1 MAQIKLILLDFDGT
15 LVDTRDANAY
25 AYIEALGE
33 IGITLSRQ
41 EYLEHY
47 FGVRCMEFLKMV
59 GIEDKEQ
66 IQRLRRRKIE
76 LYPKHFASVR
86 LNNALWQWC
95 QMMRHLGT
103 KVWIVSTGHI
113 DNITNVM
120 RHLSLESGIDGI
132 ISGDD
137 VARPKPYPDCF
148 LKAMDIESVLPSET
162 IIFED
167 SHVGLEAAKCSGA
180 SYVHITGF

>member
-59 GIEDKEQ
+59 GIEDEEQ

-120 RHLSLESGIDGI
+120 RHLSLESGVDGI

-148 LKAMDIESVLPSET
+148 LKAMNIEGVLPSET

-167 SHVGLEAAKCSGA
+167 SLVGLEAAKCSGA
-180 SYVHITGF
+180 SYVHITDF

>member
-33 IGITLSRQ
+33 VGITLSRE
-41 EYLEHY
+41 EYLERY
-47 FGVRCMEFLKMV
+47 FGVRCMEFLRMV
-59 GIEDKEQ
+59 GVEKDEQ

-76 LYPKHFASVR
+76 LYPKYFASVR
-86 LNNALWQWC
+86 LNSALWQWC
-95 QMMRHLGT
+95 QMMRHMGL

-113 DNITNVM
+113 DNISNIM
-120 RHLSLESGIDGI
+120 RYLSLESEIDGI

-137 VARPKPYPDCF
+137 VARPKPSPDCF
-148 LKAMDIESVLPSET
+148 LKAMEIEGVSPCET

-167 SHVGLEAAKCSGA
+167 SHVGIEAAKSSGA
-180 SYVHITGF
+180 SYVRITDF